1 MSSLEAP
8 PARPRPKGKP
18 DPAEA
23 IRKVR
28 VAQLLAMQGLL
39 LVLLLF
45 LAFLAREDK
54 LTSALMAWTVIVPLG
69 FAYVYGTAYLRHEK
83 AKREGARSKE
93 WDRKETTRGY
103 SLLGVVFGVW
113 IAGVLLALVLL

>member
-1 MSSLEAP
+1 MSSREAS

-23 IRKVR
+23 VRKVR
-28 VAQLLAMQGLL
+28 VMQLVAMQGLL

-45 LAFLAREDK
+45 LAWLSREDR
-54 LTSALMAWTVIVPLG
+54 LTSALMAWTVVVPLG

-83 AKREGARSKE
+83 AVREGARSKD
-93 WDRKETTRGY
+93 WDKRETTRGY

-113 IAGVLLALVLL
+113 IAGVLLAIVLL

>member
-8 PARPRPKGKP
+8 RRPKGKP
-18 DPAEA
+18 DPAVA

-39 LVLLLF
+39 TVLLLF
-45 LAFLAREDK
+45 LAFLSREDR
-54 LTSALMAWTVIVPLG
+54 LTSVLMAWTIVVPLG
-69 FAYVYGTAYLRHEK
+69 FAYVYGTAYRRHEN
-83 AKREGARSKE
+83 AKRTGAWTKE
-93 WDRKETTRGY
+93 WDKKETTRGY

-113 IAGVLLALVLL
+113 VAGVLLGIVLL